1 MPIDPKMVKW
11 QDAAIDASKVEWDE
25 PSKPK
30 TEPMSKMD
38 KVLMGAKDPISG
50 GAQLLTSILPENV
63 VKAGDSF
70 NNWLADK
77 TGLVAKIPSGGVDAL
92 VRRQEAEYQ
101 AKRADAGESGFD
113 GYRTIGNVVS
123 PANLAVASK
132 LPAAVGAGKAVI
144 GAAGGAASALLN
156 PVTEGDYWT
165 EKGKQAGVGGAF
177 GAATPMVTGAI
188 SRIISPKASTNAN
201 LNLLKSE
208 GVKPTIGQ
216 TLGGFA
222 NRAEEAGMS
231 LPFVGDAISSARNRA
246 KDQFN
251 QAAIN
256 RATKPIGEKV
266 QGSGT
271 QAVQEAG
278 DLIGAAYDKAKNS
291 LGGFKIDPQ
300 ANTELSQLR
309 MLATSGL
316 QGRERSTVSN
326 YFNDYLNR
334 PSLTAE
340 SFKELDSKL
349 TSDIA
354 KFGGGDAYQQK
365 VADALKEVQ
374 RIVTDNAKRANPK
387 AADALAKADEAWA
400 NLVRV
405 EGASIGAKGTEG
417 VFTPG
422 QLLTAVRGADK
433 SVRDRSTAR
442 GTALMQD
449 LATAGQ
455 SVLGNKLPNSGTADR
470 MIYGGGLL
478 GLGAGGMA
486 NLPLTAAGV
495 GAGLTAYTPQMQ
507 ALLRGLVS
515 SRPQGAKSVADAF
528 EQSAPFLIP
537 GGAQMGLSLLK

>member
-50 GAQLLTSILPENV
+50 GAQLLTSVLPEGV
-63 VKAGDSF
+63 VKAGDAF

-326 YFNDYLNR
+326 YFNDYLKR

>member
-50 GAQLLTSILPENV
+50 GAQLLTSVLPEGV
-63 VKAGDSF
+63 VKAGDAF

-326 YFNDYLNR
+326 YFNDYLQR

>member
-50 GAQLLTSILPENV
+50 GAQLLTSVLPEGV
-63 VKAGDSF
+63 VKAGDAF

-291 LGGFKIDPQ
+291 LGGFNIDPQ

-326 YFNDYLNR
+326 YFNDYLTR

-374 RIVTDNAKRANPK
+374 RIITDNAKRANPK

>member
-50 GAQLLTSILPENV
+50 GAQLLTSVLPEGV
-63 VKAGDSF
+63 VKAGDAF

-326 YFNDYLNR
+326 YFNDYLTR

-374 RIVTDNAKRANPK
+374 RIITDNAKRANPK

>member
-326 YFNDYLNR
+326 YFNDYLTR

-374 RIVTDNAKRANPK
+374 RIITDNAKRANPK

>member
-50 GAQLLTSILPENV
+50 GAQLLTSVLPEGV
-63 VKAGDSF
+63 VKAGDAF

-291 LGGFKIDPQ
+291 LGGFRIDPQ

-326 YFNDYLNR
+326 YFNDYLQR

>member
-326 YFNDYLNR
+326 YFNDYLKR

>member
-291 LGGFKIDPQ
+291 LGGFRIDPQ

-326 YFNDYLNR
+326 YFNDYLQR

>member
-1 MPIDPKMVKW
+1 
-11 QDAAIDASKVEWDE
+11 
-25 PSKPK
+25 
-30 TEPMSKMD
+30 MD

-50 GAQLLTSILPENV
+50 GAQLLTSVLPEGV
-63 VKAGDSF
+63 VKAGDAF

-326 YFNDYLNR
+326 YFNDYLKR

>member
-326 YFNDYLNR
+326 YFNDYLTR

-374 RIVTDNAKRANPK
+374 RIITDNAKRANPK

-495 GAGLTAYTPQMQ
+495 GAGLIAYTPQMQ